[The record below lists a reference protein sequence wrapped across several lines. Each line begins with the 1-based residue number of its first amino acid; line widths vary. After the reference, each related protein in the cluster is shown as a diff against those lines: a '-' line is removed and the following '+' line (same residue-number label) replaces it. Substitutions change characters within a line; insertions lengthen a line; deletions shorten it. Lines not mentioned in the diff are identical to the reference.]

1 MDARHRPRVCLAP
14 GREMPVKG
22 QSSGYPAGDPRDGA
36 QQADVAARRFLV
48 AALMLFVAKG
58 DGNISDVES
67 GRMIDLLASRLKI
80 SYAQSLDS
88 LTRVLNALQ
97 DDGDIAHR
105 LRDIAAKLT
114 SRQKRE
120 VFAMML
126 DVAAAD
132 EVRDDGE
139 TEAIDMASRI
149 LGMSPGEIRAA
160 TRDFAQAA
168 G

>member
-1 MDARHRPRVCLAP
+1 
-14 GREMPVKG
+14 
-22 QSSGYPAGDPRDGA
+22 
-36 QQADVAARRFLV
+36 
-48 AALMLFVAKG
+48 
-58 DGNISDVES
+58 
-67 GRMIDLLASRLKI
+67 MIDLLASRLKI
-80 SYAQSLDS
+80 SYAESLDS

-97 DDGDIAHR
+97 DDGDIARR
-105 LRDIAAKLT
+105 LRDTAIKLT

-132 EVRDDGE
+132 EVRDEGE

-149 LGMSPGEIRAA
+149 LGMSPGEISAA